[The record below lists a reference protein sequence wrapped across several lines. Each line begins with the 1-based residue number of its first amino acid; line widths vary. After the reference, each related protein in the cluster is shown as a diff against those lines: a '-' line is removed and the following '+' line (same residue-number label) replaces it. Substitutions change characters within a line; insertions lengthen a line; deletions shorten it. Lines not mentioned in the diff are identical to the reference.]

1 MDGSSSARAAL
12 LGPSLLGIA
21 DKGSATRDYV
31 TIMSAARSKPHELH
45 PCRHFQPR
53 QSGEVFMPSKPR
65 LVYHASSMLT
75 VVYARHSQ
83 LEVDTSGLVPCA
95 VTSLA
100 SATSARRGNPA
111 ALGVVSSSVRAKK
124 DVKIEAH
131 ASKVYH
137 ISHCSSRPSYF
148 SPTSKASITVVHPHC
163 ISHRHDATPH
173 VQTRQFVGLSCSL
186 FRKERR
192 EAFVPSRPQWT
203 DASLR
208 FPNTDLNRKGV

>member
-1 MDGSSSARAAL
+1 
-12 LGPSLLGIA
+12 
-21 DKGSATRDYV
+21 
-31 TIMSAARSKPHELH
+31 MSAAMSKLHELH

-83 LEVDTSGLVPCA
+83 LEVDTSGLVPCGH
-95 VTSLA
+95 VPCVSYKCST
-100 SATSARRGNPA
+100 SATRARRGNPA
-111 ALGVVSSSVRAKK
+111 ALDVVSSSVRAKK

-148 SPTSKASITVVHPHC
+148 SPTSKASITVVHLTAYRIDMMLPRTCKRGSSLVCH
-163 ISHRHDATPH
+163 AP
-173 VQTRQFVGLSCSL
+173 L

>member
-65 LVYHASSMLT
+65 LVYHASSMPT

-95 VTSLA
+95 VTSPCV
-100 SATSARRGNPA
+100 SYKCSTSTTSARRGSPA
-111 ALGVVSSSVRAKK
+111 ALDVVSSYVRAKK
-124 DVKIEAH
+124 DVKKEAH

-148 SPTSKASITVVHPHC
+148 SPTSKASITVVHLHC
-163 ISHRHDATPH
+163 ISYRHDATPH
-173 VQTRQFVGLSCSL
+173 VQTRQFVGLSCSP
-186 FRKERR
+186 FSERTER
-192 EAFVPSRPQWT
+192 SVCAVSAPV
-203 DASLR
+203 DGCLA
-208 FPNTDLNRKGV
+208 